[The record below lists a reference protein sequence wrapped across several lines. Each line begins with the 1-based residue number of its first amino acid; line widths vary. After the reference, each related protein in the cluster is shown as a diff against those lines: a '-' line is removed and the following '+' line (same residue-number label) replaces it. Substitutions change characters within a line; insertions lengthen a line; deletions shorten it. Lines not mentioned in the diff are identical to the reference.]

1 MIEAESGPICMLR
14 AMHIFIIAK
23 TRCVQRVTYILFKGF
38 SASAAKMS
46 SGPRMRL
53 LPSNKCFFNESIRI
67 KVEGLTAGQSLELR
81 ARLTDD
87 KGVTFKSA
95 GIYKADQRGEID
107 LDNHPSL
114 GGSYTGV
121 EPMGLFWSLR
131 PETFHWKL
139 WKRDVL
145 SELLVE
151 IELHD
156 SEKPGTVLARETN
169 VRGFMGEG
177 LRRIPV
183 KDGRIRGVLFLPPG
197 PGPFPCVIQMNT
209 LGGHISEITGC
220 LLANEGFLVMSLAYY
235 GYEDLPKDIK
245 KFDLEYF
252 EEAVM
257 FMRALPEVSG
267 FGVGVLGISKSG
279 DLALSMAS
287 FLSGIAAV
295 VCVNGCNANALFPLH
310 YKGMVIPGLQ
320 ADLSR
325 TRVIKSAVL
334 NVNDAL
340 LDPAAPENRECIIP
354 IERACCKFLL
364 AVSGDDRNW
373 KSSHYAE
380 LMVQRLK
387 DNGKEAPE
395 LVVYPR
401 AGHFLEV
408 PYMPHCATGVHAAAN
423 HAAVEFGG
431 EPCAHAHAQVDLWNR
446 ILTFFRKHLDDNNNN
461 NHTAKQ

>member
-1 MIEAESGPICMLR
+1 
-14 AMHIFIIAK
+14 
-23 TRCVQRVTYILFKGF
+23 
-38 SASAAKMS
+38 MS

-87 KGVTFKSA
+87 KGVTFKSS
-95 GIYKADQRGEID
+95 GIYNADQRGEID
-107 LDNHPSL
+107 LDNHSSL

-131 PETFHWKL
+131 PETSHCKL

-183 KDGRIRGVLFLPPG
+183 KEGRIRGVLFLPPG
-197 PGPFPCVIQMNT
+197 PGPFPCVIQMYT

-220 LLANEGFLVMSLAYY
+220 LLANEGFVVMSLAYY

-257 FMRALPEVSG
+257 FMRALPE
-267 FGVGVLGISKSG
+267 
-279 DLALSMAS
+279 
-287 FLSGIAAV
+287 
-295 VCVNGCNANALFPLH
+295 
-310 YKGMVIPGLQ
+310 GMVIPGLQ

-325 TRVIKSAVL
+325 TQEWIKSAVL
-334 NVNDAL
+334 SVKMMPCWTQL
-340 LDPAAPENRECIIP
+340 RPENDFGSVSSP
-354 IERACCKFLL
+354 IVNMGGLAASSWL

-373 KSSHYAE
+373 RKVQPWDAE
-380 LMVQRLK
+380 WS
-387 DNGKEAPE
+387 NGA
-395 LVVYPR
+395 
-401 AGHFLEV
+401 
-408 PYMPHCATGVHAAAN
+408 ATEG
-423 HAAVEFGG
+423 
-431 EPCAHAHAQVDLWNR
+431 
-446 ILTFFRKHLDDNNNN
+446 
-461 NHTAKQ
+461 